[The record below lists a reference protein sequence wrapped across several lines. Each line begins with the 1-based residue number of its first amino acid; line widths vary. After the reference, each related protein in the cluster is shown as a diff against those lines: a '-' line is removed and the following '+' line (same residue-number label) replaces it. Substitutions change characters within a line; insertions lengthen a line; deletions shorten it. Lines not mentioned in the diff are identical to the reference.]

1 MDSKLYRVF
10 GSRLRALREEKSVT
24 QEELARRVDLSRTS
38 ITNIEKGRQRI
49 MLHQVVELAEAL
61 DADLEALIPP
71 STHEDGEEVLRP
83 DVARVIERLQSE
95 GSDDA

>member
-49 MLHQVVELAEAL
+49 MLHQVVELAQAL
-61 DADLEALIPP
+61 DANVVELMP
-71 STHEDGEEVLRP
+71 SPTQDAEEPLRA
-83 DVARVIERLQSE
+83 DVARVIERLQQE
-95 GSDDA
+95 GADEA